1 MRNKRRMLDC
11 IDIRTTD
18 SWEEKTANDLIEHL
32 HKIIG
37 DLPAEYRKSAKIEL
51 SSCWSGYNEL
61 LARGLMVTY
70 LSSEEEEPV
79 IPYAQRCLL
88 DKNTNSQ

>member
-11 IDIRTTD
+11 INVRTD
-18 SWEEKTANDLIEHL
+18 GSWEEKTANDLIEHL

-51 SSCWSGYNEL
+51 STCWSGTKEL
-61 LARGLMVTY
+61 LSHGLMVTY
-70 LSSEEEEPV
+70 LSSEEEPI
-79 IPYAQRCLL
+79 IPYAQRYPL